1 MTVRARP
8 AAAMTVALALAA
20 VPACG
25 DDEPIAAD
33 RPAEVADSVCTL
45 LRDWN
50 NDLSGIINDTSRAI
64 TDADD
69 PETANEVLLDGFD
82 RMIAS
87 AEAHA
92 EDVDDLDLP
101 PVPDRTLILETL
113 RAGAMASTDV
123 LTEALPELEELPPI
137 GVPEQGWALSGA
149 FLVYERATSAMRP
162 QAAEWDEELRRA
174 IAEDEGCDFVIQP
187 TSHVADRS
195 AGRAEEGL
203 TADDTSEDRAGSGD

>member
-1 MTVRARP
+1 MTV
-8 AAAMTVALALAA
+8 VLALAA

-92 EDVDDLDLP
+92 
-101 PVPDRTLILETL
+101 
-113 RAGAMASTDV
+113 
-123 LTEALPELEELPPI
+123 
-137 GVPEQGWALSGA
+137 
-149 FLVYERATSAMRP
+149 
-162 QAAEWDEELRRA
+162 
-174 IAEDEGCDFVIQP
+174 
-187 TSHVADRS
+187 
-195 AGRAEEGL
+195 
-203 TADDTSEDRAGSGD
+203 

>member
-1 MTVRARP
+1 MTV
-8 AAAMTVALALAA
+8 VLALAA

-101 PVPDRTLILETL
+101 PVPDRTLILEAL
-113 RAGAMASTDV
+113 RAGAMASADV

-162 QAAEWDEELRRA
+162 QAAAWGADLREA
-174 IAEDEGCDFVIQP
+174 IAAEEGCDFVIQP

-195 AGRAEEGL
+195 AGRAEDGL
-203 TADDTSEDRAGSGD
+203 TADDTSEDRAGSAD

>member
-1 MTVRARP
+1 MTVRARH
-8 AAAMTVALALAA
+8 AAAMTVALALAV

-33 RPAEVADSVCTL
+33 RPAEVADRVCTL

-50 NDLSGIINDTSRAI
+50 NDLSGIMNATSRSI
-64 TDADD
+64 TDDD
-69 PETANEVLLDGFD
+69 DATTANGVLLDGFD
-82 RMIAS
+82 EMVAA
-87 AEAHA
+87 AEAHVD
-92 EDVDDLDLP
+92 EVDDLDLP
-101 PVPDRTLILETL
+101 PVPDRARILAGL
-113 RAGAMASTDV
+113 RASAQASADV
-123 LTEALPELEELPPI
+123 LTEARPDLEELPPI

-162 QAAEWDEELRRA
+162 QAAGWDAELRRA
-174 IAEDEGCDFVIQP
+174 IAEDQGCDLVIQP

>member
-1 MTVRARP
+1 MTV
-8 AAAMTVALALAA
+8 VLALAA

-33 RPAEVADSVCTL
+33 RPAEVADSVCAL

-69 PETANEVLLDGFD
+69 PETANGVLLDGFD

-92 EDVDDLDLP
+92 DDVDDLDLP

-113 RAGAMASTDV
+113 RAGAMASAEV

-162 QAAEWDEELRRA
+162 QAATWAADLREA
-174 IAEDEGCDFVIQP
+174 IAGEEGCDFVIQP

-203 TADDTSEDRAGSGD
+203 TADDTSEDRAGSAD

>member
-1 MTVRARP
+1 MTV
-8 AAAMTVALALAA
+8 VLALAA

-69 PETANEVLLDGFD
+69 PETANGVLLEGFD

-87 AEAHA
+87 AEAHVD
-92 EDVDDLDLP
+92 EVDDLDLP
-101 PVPDRTLILETL
+101 PVPDRALILETL
-113 RAGAMASTDV
+113 RAAARASADV
-123 LTEALPELEELPPI
+123 LTEAVPELEELPPI

-162 QAAEWDEELRRA
+162 QATTWAADLREA
-174 IAEDEGCDFVIQP
+174 IAADEGCDFVIQP
-187 TSHVADRS
+187 TAHVADRS
-195 AGRAEEGL
+195 AGRAEDGL
-203 TADDTSEDRAGSGD
+203 TAEDTSEDRAGSAN